1 MKIDIVRDTFT
12 NASTI
17 GKMYINDTYFCN
29 TLEDVDRD
37 LLSTTTLKE
46 IKDIKIYGQT
56 AIPYGRYEV
65 ILSYSDRFKKYLP
78 LLLNVPG
85 YAGIRIHAGNTSIDT
100 LGCILVGEKRE
111 KDKILE
117 SLKAMTRLL
126 GLITKVSKK
135 EKIVLTVTKL
145 IIQ

>member
-1 MKIDIVRDTFT
+1 MKIDIIRDTFT
-12 NASTI
+12 NVSTI

-46 IKDIKIYGQT
+46 IKDVKVYGQT

-65 ILSYSDRFKKYLP
+65 ILSYSDKFKRYLP

-85 YAGIRIHAGNTSIDT
+85 YAGIRIHAGNTSVDT

-117 SLKAMTRLL
+117 STKAMTRLL
-126 GLITKVSKK
+126 TL
-135 EKIVLTVTKL
+135 
-145 IIQ
+145 Q

>member
-1 MKIDIVRDTFT
+1 MKIDIIRDTFT
-12 NASTI
+12 NVSTI

-37 LLSTTTLKE
+37 LLSTSTPEE
-46 IKDIKIYGQT
+46 IKDTKVYGQT

-65 ILSYSDRFKKYLP
+65 ILSYSDKFKKYLP

>member
-1 MKIDIVRDTFT
+1 MKIDIIRDTFT
-12 NASTI
+12 NVSTI

-46 IKDIKIYGQT
+46 IKDVKVYGQT

-65 ILSYSDRFKKYLP
+65 ILSYSDKFKRYLP
-78 LLLNVPG
+78 PQLNVAW
-85 YAGIRIHAGNTSIDT
+85 YAGSRIHAGNNSVET

-117 SLKAMTRLL
+117 STKAMTRLL
-126 GLITKVSKK
+126 TLISKASK
-135 EKIVLTVTKL
+135 QEKIVVTITKL

>member
-65 ILSYSDRFKKYLP
+65 ILSYSDKFKRYLP

-85 YAGIRIHAGNTSIDT
+85 YAGIRIHAGNTSVDT

-117 SLKAMTRLL
+117 STKAMTRLL
-126 GLITKVSKK
+126 TLISKASK
-135 EKIVLTVTKL
+135 QEKIVVTITKL

>member
-1 MKIDIVRDTFT
+1 MKIDIIRDTFT
-12 NASTI
+12 NVSTI

-37 LLSTTTLKE
+37 LLSTTTLEE
-46 IKDIKIYGQT
+46 IKDVKVYGQT

>member
-12 NASTI
+12 SVSTI

-65 ILSYSDRFKKYLP
+65 ILSYSDKFKRYLP

-85 YAGIRIHAGNTSIDT
+85 YAGIRIHAGNTSVDT

-111 KDKILE
+111 EDKILE
-117 SLKAMTRLL
+117 STKALTRLL
-126 GLITKVSKK
+126 TLISKASK
-135 EKIVLTVTKL
+135 QEKIVITITKL